1 MQLDAVTKMTKG
13 IKAAVTTLNPHE
25 VRFLV
30 GQYYA
35 IQEYRKSSNNQ
46 VRALDQAHQPKEVL
60 NWLAGNMDMLE
71 NQIKG
76 ALAVYSKSTIIG
88 KWAESICGIGPVIS
102 AGLQAHIDIEKA
114 PTVGHIWSFAGLDP
128 NMKWEKGQKRPYNAD
143 LKMLCWKIGESFVKV
158 SGNVNDIYG
167 QVWLQRK
174 ELEWSRNKVGAF
186 ALQAREQLEKKN
198 FKKDSDAKLWMAG
211 CISSE
216 ALLVYEMTPSENRLG
231 IVKKLAGAP
240 GTGIEMLCPAHIHA
254 RAKRYA
260 VKLFLSHFHHVLY
273 ESIKGQAPP
282 KPYILTRPEH
292 VHYLAPPN

>member
-114 PTVGHIWSFAGLDP
+114 PTVGHIWSFAGLNP
-128 NMKWEKGQKRPYNAD
+128 
-143 LKMLCWKIGESFVKV
+143 
-158 SGNVNDIYG
+158 VNPWVG
-167 QVWLQRK
+167 KK
-174 ELEWSRNKVGAF
+174 EAECRL
-186 ALQAREQLEKKN
+186 
-198 FKKDSDAKLWMAG
+198 
-211 CISSE
+211 E
-216 ALLVYEMTPSENRLG
+216 ALLGDKTFPLG
-231 IVKKLAGAP
+231 REDALLLAANFS
-240 GTGIEMLCPAHIHA
+240 
-254 RAKRYA
+254 R
-260 VKLFLSHFHHVLY
+260 S
-273 ESIKGQAPP
+273 SDWS
-282 KPYILTRPEH
+282 
-292 VHYLAPPN
+292 